1 MSQSQILEILPASF
15 AICRFPS
22 DAPLPVWW
30 ETLPFCSI
38 SRTDDE
44 LSIICVEQAVPVEV
58 ACSRGWMAFK
68 VRGPFALDAIGVL
81 SALTRPLADN
91 YISMMAVSTYETD
104 YILVKRESLDAA
116 IAAFEA
122 DGHAVIERPA

>member
-1 MSQSQILEILPASF
+1 MSQSQILEILPESF
-15 AICRFPS
+15 VICRFPS

-44 LSIICVEQAVPVEV
+44 LSIICVEQTVPEDV

-68 VRGPFALDAIGVL
+68 VRGPFAIDAIGVL
-81 SALTRPLADN
+81 AALTRPLADSN
-91 YISMMAVSTYETD
+91 ISIMAVSTYDTD
-104 YILVKRESLDAA
+104 YILVKRESLDGA

-122 DGHAVIERPA
+122 AGHAIIERPA